1 MKKFLKECWP
11 YMVIFVLVIL
21 TRTFLITP
29 VKVNGSSMD
38 NTLQDGEI
46 MLLYKLAKIERNDI
60 VVIDK
65 SVQGSNLIKRI
76 IAMPG
81 EKVSC
86 ENGAIFING
95 KRFNDK
101 YANGITSDFEEI
113 TLKDDEYFVLGD
125 NRLVSEDS
133 RSFGPVKK
141 KDVSGEANIIIYPF
155 SKFGKVDWKNFSVFL
170 CL

>member
-155 SKFGKVDWKNFSVFL
+155 SKFGKVD
-170 CL
+170 